1 MRQNPDALELASL
14 LCSRVCHDV
23 VNPVGAIINGLEVL
37 DDGDDPELRDI
48 AFDLIRKSAE
58 QASAKLQFARL
69 AFGAA
74 SSAGATI
81 DLGDAEM
88 VAGQIIDKDKISLD
102 WRLPRV
108 SVPKDQAKL
117 VLNLMLTGIAT
128 IPRGGALTVD
138 GEIDGDRLTGIV
150 VRSTG
155 SYSRIPDEV
164 ERFVT
169 RRGTWEDVSSHQIQP
184 YFTGLIAETVG
195 MSVTFDWTGEVIS
208 VIAKEDGVATEQAA
222 DAAMTAGSGTQVPP
236 SVPAESQGR
245 PGDDVISFVNSRAGG
260 S

>member
-1 MRQNPDALELASL
+1 MRQPPDALELAAL

-37 DDGDDPELRDI
+37 DEGDDPELRDI

-69 AFGAA
+69 AYGAA
-74 SSAGATI
+74 STAGATI
-81 DLGDAEM
+81 DLGDAET
-88 VAGQIIDKDKISLD
+88 VARQMIDPDKVAVE
-102 WRLPRV
+102 WQLPRL

-117 VLNLMLTGIAT
+117 VLNLMVTGIAT

-138 GEIDGDRLTGIV
+138 GDADGDRLSRIV
-150 VRSTG
+150 VRTTG

-169 RRGTWEDVSSHQIQP
+169 GRGTWEEVSSHQIQH
-184 YFTGLIAETVG
+184 YYTGLIAETCG
-195 MSVTFDWTGEVIS
+195 MTVAFDWTGDVIS
-208 VIAKEDGVATEQAA
+208 VVATEAAAAEADGESPA
-222 DAAMTAGSGTQVPP
+222 DAEPPATGSAPATTGSG
-236 SVPAESQGR
+236 
-245 PGDDVISFVNSRAGG
+245 GDPVISFVSTRAG
-260 S
+260 SA